1 MNDEISALLD
11 VTRRLDAAG
20 IEYMLTGSMA
30 LNLYAMPRMTRD
42 IDLVAAVVLGDTSRM
57 EAIFPGTEFYVS
69 PEAVR
74 EAVLGQTSFNLIHL
88 ATMTK
93 VDIMVR
99 KRNEYRLM
107 EFSRR
112 QSFAVRGQ
120 ALSVVSKE
128 DLILSKLDW
137 ARDSLSERQLDDVR
151 NLLATGCDMEYLES
165 WANRLDLNTILT
177 RVLA

>member
-42 IDLVAAVVLGDTSRM
+42 IDLVAAVVLGDPSRM
-57 EAIFPGTEFYVS
+57 EMIFPAAEFYVS
-69 PEAVR
+69 PDAVR
-74 EAVLGQTSFNLIHL
+74 EAVLQQASFNLIHL
-88 ATMTK
+88 STMTK
-93 VDIMVR
+93 VDVMVR
-99 KRNEYRLM
+99 KRNEFRLK
-107 EFSRR
+107 EFARR
-112 QSFAVRGQ
+112 QSFTIRGQ
-120 ALSVVSKE
+120 PVSVVSKE

-137 ARDSLSERQLDDVR
+137 ARESLSERQLDDVR
-151 NLLATGCDMEYLES
+151 NLLATGCDMEYIKT
-165 WANRLDLNTILT
+165 WANHLQLSAILT

>member
-42 IDLVAAVVLGDTSRM
+42 IDLVAAVVLGDTSRT
-57 EAIFPGTEFYVS
+57 ESIFPAAEYYVS
-69 PEAVR
+69 PEALH
-74 EAVLGQTSFNLIHL
+74 EAVLQQTSFNLIHL

-99 KRNEYRLM
+99 KRNEYRLK
-107 EFSRR
+107 EFARR
-112 QSFAVRGQ
+112 QKFVIRGQ
-120 ALSVVSKE
+120 TVFAVSKE

-137 ARDSLSERQLDDVR
+137 ACESLSERQLDDVR
-151 NLLATGCDMEYLES
+151 NLLATGCDMEYIKT
-165 WANRLDLNTILT
+165 WANHLQLSAILT